1 MDFTFLKS
9 KLETVVQQ
17 TKTFIQANKRTV
29 LIVVCFIIAVS
40 AVVGIT
46 AYRNNNR
53 WKHELDVKYMGR
65 TEITSDIYYYEYTIT
80 NRSGRTLN
88 NVAAIFCVD
97 NPYGDFE
104 FDQMVGTLRIGE
116 TTTVKLY
123 WNTVLAEAARRNIEL
138 CLASVDILR
147 IIYD

>member
-1 MDFTFLKS
+1 
-9 KLETVVQQ
+9 
-17 TKTFIQANKRTV
+17 
-29 LIVVCFIIAVS
+29 
-40 AVVGIT
+40 
-46 AYRNNNR
+46 
-53 WKHELDVKYMGR
+53 MGR